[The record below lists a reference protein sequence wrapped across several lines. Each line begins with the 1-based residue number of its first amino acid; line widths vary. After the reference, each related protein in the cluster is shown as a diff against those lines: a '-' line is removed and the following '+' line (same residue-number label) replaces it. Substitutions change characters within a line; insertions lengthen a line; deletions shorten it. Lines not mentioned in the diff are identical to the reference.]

1 MAYRDWERLDDEQ
14 AQRAMRWLESVQNSD
29 GGWGGAADTPSS
41 VEETALAVEAFLSVK
56 ATAAACTRGLE
67 WLLDRVESEKF
78 RDPAP
83 IGLYFAKLWYFER
96 LYPIIFATS
105 ALARAMEAQRHV
117 G

>member
-1 MAYRDWERLDDEQ
+1 MP
-14 AQRAMRWLESVQNSD
+14 VK
-29 GGWGGAADTPSS
+29 T
-41 VEETALAVEAFLSVK
+41 VEA
-56 ATAAACTRGLE
+56 AWTRGLE

-105 ALARAMEAQRHV
+105 ALARAVATRRSV